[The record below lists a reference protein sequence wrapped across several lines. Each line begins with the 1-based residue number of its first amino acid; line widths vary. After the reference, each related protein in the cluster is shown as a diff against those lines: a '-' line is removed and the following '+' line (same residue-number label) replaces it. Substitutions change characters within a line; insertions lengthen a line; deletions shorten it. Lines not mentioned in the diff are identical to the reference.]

1 MHCAVSALQIIYSN
15 IRYAK
20 CYWILNKYCSFSN
33 NYKLAC
39 LGKPTA
45 KDDSV
50 ILGMT
55 TVARGIT
62 KVNAIIIAL
71 GTVIFV
77 HVWYFWFPHV
87 IFTRT
92 IHFIVTVL
100 TNFILLDY
108 ILKLI
113 KLPLV
118 RNLYSTEVWHSGSE
132 SSLKAKKTW
141 DSSKEGKLS
150 RFRTHPGVQ
159 WLRGWTR
166 HNSLEA

>member
-33 NYKLAC
+33 NYRLAC

-77 HVWYFWFPHV
+77 HVWYF
-87 IFTRT
+87 
-92 IHFIVTVL
+92 
-100 TNFILLDY
+100 
-108 ILKLI
+108 
-113 KLPLV
+113 
-118 RNLYSTEVWHSGSE
+118 
-132 SSLKAKKTW
+132 
-141 DSSKEGKLS
+141 
-150 RFRTHPGVQ
+150 
-159 WLRGWTR
+159 
-166 HNSLEA
+166 